1 MNSNHE
7 WTKDETK
14 ILVSWCQ
21 KSAGQR
27 WLHDKACRHY
37 RKINNR
43 FSYVSIILST
53 IAGIGGFSAETSMA
67 WFRYLLASVN
77 IFTGL
82 LNSFQ
87 KFVRAAEKSEAHM
100 SVARQFAS
108 FVRTV
113 ALELSLEPEK
123 RENASDFLK
132 QCKSDYERMCTM
144 APDVPE
150 RVIRAFNAK
159 FPDVKNRPDMCNGM
173 STMEFSYWKPG
184 TKTLT
189 DAALRKLK
197 ILRGWKDQVPEFR
210 EPV

>member
-1 MNSNHE
+1 MADWSSE
-7 WTKDETK
+7 ETK

-53 IAGIGGFSAETSMA
+53 VAGIGGFSAESSIP
-67 WFRYLLASVN
+67 WFRYLLATVN
-77 IFTGL
+77 IVTGL
-82 LNSFQ
+82 INSFQ

-113 ALELSLEPEK
+113 ALELSLDPEK
-123 RENASDFLK
+123 REPASDFLK

-144 APDVPE
+144 APDVPNK
-150 RVIRAFNAK
+150 VIQDFNAK
-159 FPDVKNRPDMCNGM
+159 FPDVKHRPDVCNGL
-173 STMEFSYWKPG
+173 STMEFGYWKPG
-184 TKTLT
+184 TKRLQEN
-189 DAALRKLK
+189 ALRKLK
-197 ILRGWKDQVPEFR
+197 IFRGWRDSRDASDRV
-210 EPV
+210 